1 VKIPQDS
8 GNIADNEADAFYIA
22 THEAV
27 GGNGR
32 LAIVPADTRRSDES
46 VGAAPDR
53 LSVVCGLLVP

>member
-32 LAIVPADTRRSDES
+32 LAIVPADTRRSDE
-46 VGAAPDR
+46 
-53 LSVVCGLLVP
+53 